1 MQDIRH
7 GRPHRLPSGEQAVQS
22 SLKKRIPLMCGFAW
36 RWFPQRDRAQDD
48 VGPRVLWWVWE
59 PLVAKT
65 LTRGQT
71 LLPALFERDAAA
83 QAPFPSGSAPSR
95 FRLSQVCPVAP
106 GV

>member
-1 MQDIRH
+1 
-7 GRPHRLPSGEQAVQS
+7 
-22 SLKKRIPLMCGFAW
+22 
-36 RWFPQRDRAQDD
+36 AQDD

-106 GV
+106 GVASHCRWCGLLPGVRLRGHPVPDSPVWLDAAWYGSASLRL